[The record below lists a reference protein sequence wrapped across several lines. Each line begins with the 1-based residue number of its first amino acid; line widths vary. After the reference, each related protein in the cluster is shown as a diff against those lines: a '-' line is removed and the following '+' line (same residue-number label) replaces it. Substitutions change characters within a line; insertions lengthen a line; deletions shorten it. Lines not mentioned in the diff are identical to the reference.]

1 MILKHK
7 VSLSENPIED
17 KTVPNLTQ
25 YNDYDYITQ
34 YYDYYPLPSTS
45 RLLQSPS
52 SQYPPPSTP
61 FHFPPTTCQTYT
73 CILPSS
79 PFPLP
84 PRPCQTYTCNPPS
97 STPLPPP
104 PPWDKRGTNDENYPQ
119 SQKFSLGWCIECGK
133 PFSGMKWC
141 RPCNAA
147 HFYSQTSEWTS
158 WRLGLD
164 NLIIKTQITVH
175 SFFEWIPF
183 KNFDQ
188 VTYLA
193 KGGYSV
199 AHKAIWKQG
208 PITYWDTNTNNWE
221 RFSGHEVVLKVI
233 KGSQKNLDEFIN
245 ELSAHHKFS
254 KKIGHVLRCFGV
266 SRWEDTG
273 DFIVVTS
280 YAKDGNL
287 RQYIRKKVGNF
298 PWIKRLITLKDI
310 AKGLEIIHNSGYV
323 HRDLHTGNILR
334 HGSWTMISDLGL
346 TWSQDSVSTDELF
359 GVLEYMAPEILSGGQ
374 YSSASDIYSFAMI
387 MYEIASGKI
396 PFHHEEI
403 NPSNIIQGYRSEITF
418 ATPFIY
424 TELMKSCWESDPK
437 KRPSASLL
445 VKTFDDWIHSKREQL
460 VTIYNSFQDAED
472 ERKNSMTDSIIYIP
486 TIDQTSQLISIK

>member
-1 MILKHK
+1 MWGARQAIGTVFTLTT
-7 VSLSENPIED
+7 NTYPIED

-133 PFSGMKWC
+133 PFSGMKC
-141 RPCNAA
+141 
-147 HFYSQTSEWTS
+147 
-158 WRLGLD
+158 
-164 NLIIKTQITVH
+164 
-175 SFFEWIPF
+175 
-183 KNFDQ
+183 
-188 VTYLA
+188 
-193 KGGYSV
+193 
-199 AHKAIWKQG
+199 
-208 PITYWDTNTNNWE
+208 
-221 RFSGHEVVLKVI
+221 GHEVVLKVI

-298 PWIKRLITLKDI
+298 PWIKR
-310 AKGLEIIHNSGYV
+310 
-323 HRDLHTGNILR
+323 
-334 HGSWTMISDLGL
+334 
-346 TWSQDSVSTDELF
+346 
-359 GVLEYMAPEILSGGQ
+359 
-374 YSSASDIYSFAMI
+374 
-387 MYEIASGKI
+387 
-396 PFHHEEI
+396 
-403 NPSNIIQGYRSEITF
+403 
-418 ATPFIY
+418 
-424 TELMKSCWESDPK
+424 
-437 KRPSASLL
+437 
-445 VKTFDDWIHSKREQL
+445 KREQL